1 MHFLYLHIS
10 SAGVSAISH
19 NPGLQVATGAFHPGL
34 CGDAKEL
41 ISSGWSTV
49 FNGHVPMSSLAIKCD
64 SVFKY

>member
-10 SAGVSAISH
+10 SSGVSAISH
-19 NPGLQVATGAFHPGL
+19 NPRLQVATGAFHLSL

-41 ISSGWSTV
+41 ISSGWFTV
-49 FNGHVPMSSLAIKCD
+49 FNEHVPMFSLAIKCD